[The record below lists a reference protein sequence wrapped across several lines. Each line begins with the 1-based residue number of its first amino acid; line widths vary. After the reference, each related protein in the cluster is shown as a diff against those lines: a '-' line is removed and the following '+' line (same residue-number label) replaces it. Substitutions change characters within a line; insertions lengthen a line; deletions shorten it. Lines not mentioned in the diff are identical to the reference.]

1 MTRPTYITVPADTRR
16 FSWRSPGGKTGSFR
30 PNGRMTLEG
39 RGADFTENPAGWSS
53 RAPIYAARI
62 FVGFNVGPRPRWS
75 MGDVVQIVKRV
86 RKGQVG
92 SPDATFLYQRGLYTS
107 KEDSSIVDEKGAQI
121 IILNLSGA
129 TVKEFRRQM
138 IELGEEIATK
148 LRQEEVI
155 VEIQKGGV
163 SKETIGI
170 TPVRRTG

>member
-1 MTRPTYITVPADTRR
+1 MTRSTYITVPADTRR

-39 RGADFTENPAGWSS
+39 RRADFAENPTGWSS

-62 FVGFNVGPRPRWS
+62 FVGFNVGPRPRWTMS
-75 MGDVVQIVKRV
+75 DVVQIVKRV

-107 KEDSSIVDEKGAQI
+107 KEDSSVVDEKGAQI

-129 TVKEFRRQM
+129 TVKEFRAQM
-138 IELGEEIATK
+138 IELGEEIAEK

-170 TPVRRTG
+170 TPVRRAG

>member
-1 MTRPTYITVPADTRR
+1 MTRSTYITVPADTRR
-16 FSWRSPGGKTGSFR
+16 FSWRSPSGKTGSFR
-30 PNGRMTLEG
+30 PNGPMTLEG
-39 RGADFTENPAGWSS
+39 RRADFAENPTGWSS

-62 FVGFNVGPRPRWS
+62 FVGFNVGPRPRWTMS
-75 MGDVVQIVKRV
+75 DVVQIVKRV

-107 KEDSSIVDEKGAQI
+107 KEDRSVVDEKGAQI

-129 TVKEFRRQM
+129 TVKEFRAQM
-138 IELGEEIATK
+138 IELGEEIAEK

-170 TPVRRTG
+170 TPVRRAG